1 MKLILDS
8 VIDELNVMMADEM
21 KNLDD
26 IEMKIMMQEENIR
39 LKRIKLNSIDELEMN
54 TIEIKINPEI
64 EILKN

>member
-39 LKRIKLNSIDELEMN
+39 LEKIKLNSIDELEMN
-54 TIEIKINPEI
+54 TLEIKVNPEI

>member
-39 LKRIKLNSIDELEMN
+39 LEKIKLNSIDELEMN
-54 TIEIKINPEI
+54 TLEIKINPEI